1 MNMKLQPAANT
12 VKKKLELEILR
23 QPKHL
28 LFFKLKQLVIVLEY
42 SLA

>member
-23 QPKHL
+23 QHTYF
-28 LFFKLKQLVIVLEY
+28 FFKLKQLVIVLEY